1 MNLSLFMYSVP
12 GLCIVGG
19 IALIVVSIIAAWNV
33 GIIVVGGLLILI
45 GVSVY
50 IWYLYLRSKQ
60 GG

>member
-1 MNLSLFMYSVP
+1 MNLSLFMNSFP